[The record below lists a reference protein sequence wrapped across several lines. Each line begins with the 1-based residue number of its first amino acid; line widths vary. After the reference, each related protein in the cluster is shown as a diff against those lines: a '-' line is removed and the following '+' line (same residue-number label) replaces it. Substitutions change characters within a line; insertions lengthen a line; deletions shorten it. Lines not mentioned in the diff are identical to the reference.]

1 MSIGSGSHKFEDI
14 EARAHALS
22 KSIQQ
27 PLKELERHKHVLRLA
42 TGGGE
47 VFLTQEKNREIRAY
61 TGVAAKVRRAA
72 YSMQHTESE
81 LANDQLVLKTNL
93 DWRVHKLEIAIKREI
108 HAFVEEIDE
117 KVKNSPEL
125 SPTQEQAIQNCFFN
139 VLGKLP
145 EDVFKRSIVKPG
157 SKLEQILAEGVETG
171 GVKRVET
178 KELQSRRARYEKAV
192 EHDTQLDE
200 KKAKEKDVQKLKE
213 LDAQKKISL
222 AAISEASIDFIES
235 ESLFAI
241 ALGVQPES
249 GGDASTMFITRDRS
263 GKRLGGYKPVDMG
276 SRALNNPKVSGL
288 KRVWVA
294 FRTHVLSHQTTRHAA
309 AHRLQVIT
317 DKASKRLGA
326 FMTAPSKI
334 SKIASDKLGITG
346 KVELKTGSLQ
356 AWVPEARLASDVLNV
371 PSGVRG
377 WDMVKWAGRL
387 LIDRLLKVPILTTT
401 RRMGEVPTDKALQQV
416 PKGLFARFAILDF
429 ILGEIDRKPSNWMIV
444 KLPEESKESE
454 NEPPRVVATV
464 SRFLKYEQGTAIV
477 AIDGDAAHPKGRPLL
492 GETKNQYLWAEF
504 SIANEIIPPEIK
516 EELSIK
522 TNDPDPWDEGIV
534 KDLID
539 EMLLEDIPD
548 TLKDTREGVKDIIHS
563 LIPKERI
570 KKIPTLEELQ
580 AILMKRND
588 FPSQL
593 KTKKITKNIAKTI
606 QQVITAKERIQ
617 IFNCFLDPPKG
628 SDNKFTLKL
637 LGSIRTED
645 EIQAFWKF
653 YDSAVKK
660 AANK

>member
-27 PLKELERHKHVLRLA
+27 PLKELERQRHVLRLA

-72 YSMQHTESE
+72 YSMQRTESE
-81 LANDQLVLKTNL
+81 LANKQLVLRTEL
-93 DWRVHKLEIAIKREI
+93 TSRVHKLEIAIKREI

-117 KVKNSPEL
+117 KVKNSTEL

-157 SKLEQILAEGVETG
+157 SKLEQILAEGVE
-171 GVKRVET
+171 RVEA
-178 KELQSRRARYEKAV
+178 KELQTRRVRYEKAV
-192 EHDTQLDE
+192 EHDKQLDE
-200 KKAKEKDVQKLKE
+200 AKATDRNAQKLE
-213 LDAQKKISL
+213 GSDAEKKKSL
-222 AAISEASIDFIES
+222 VAISEAFIDFIES

-241 ALGVQPES
+241 ALGIQPES

-263 GKRLGGYKPVDMG
+263 GKRLGGYKPYDMG
-276 SRALNNPKVSGL
+276 SRAPNNPKISGL
-288 KRVWVA
+288 KRVWAA
-294 FRTHVLSHQTTRHAA
+294 FRTDVLGHQTTRQARK
-309 AHRLQVIT
+309 HRAQVLT
-317 DKASKRLGA
+317 DKASKRLGV

-334 SKIASDKLGITG
+334 SKIASATFGTTG

-371 PSGVRG
+371 PSGVKG
-377 WDMVKWAGRL
+377 WDMVKWVGRL
-387 LIDRLLKVPILTTT
+387 FIDRLRKIPILTTT
-401 RRMGEVPTDKALQQV
+401 SRMREVPTKDALQQV

-429 ILGEIDRKPSNWMIV
+429 ILGEVDRKPSNWMIV
-444 KLPEESKESE
+444 KLPEKNE
-454 NEPPRVVATV
+454 NEPQRVVATV

-504 SIANEIIPPEIK
+504 SIANETIPPEIK
-516 EELSIK
+516 EELRIQ
-522 TNDPDPWDEGIV
+522 TDPDSWDEGIV
-534 KDLID
+534 NDLID

-548 TLKDTREGVKDIIHS
+548 KNHETRKDVKAIIHT
-563 LIPKERI
+563 LVDKVIPNLTPEGRI
-570 KKIPTLEELQ
+570 KKMPTLEELQ
-580 AILMKRND
+580 AVLIKRDD
-588 FPSQL
+588 FPSEL
-593 KTKKITKNIAKTI
+593 RTKKIIKNIAKTI
-606 QQVITAKERIQ
+606 LQAITAKERIQ
-617 IFNCFLDPPKG
+617 IFNCFLNPPKG
-628 SDNKFTLKL
+628 SEDKFTLKL

-660 AANK
+660 AATN